1 VFTREFPIETE
12 EQPRRISV
20 IERYTCENGLRIVTE
35 RIPSVRSVALG
46 IWVGTGSKYE
56 NDVNNGISHFLEH
69 MFFKGTAS
77 RSAKEIAETFDEIG
91 GNVNAFTSKE
101 YTCYYAR
108 VLDQHAPIALD
119 VLADMYFHSVFDA
132 DELEKEKNVVI
143 EEISMYEDTPDD
155 LVHDLISR
163 ACYADHPLGYS
174 ILGTEDVL
182 RSLKREDLLTYIERR
197 YLPTNTV
204 ITIAGNFEYGLIEE
218 IKRRFSSF
226 HREADPLVMAAP
238 TFVGN
243 TIAQHKATEQ
253 AHLCISLP
261 GFAVGHDEIYS
272 LILLNNVL
280 GGSMSSRLFQEI
292 REERGLAYSV
302 YSYHSSYREAGTFTI
317 YTGTA
322 PEHVG
327 QVFDIVTHVLREVAE
342 RGITDKELNKGK
354 EQLKGSLM
362 LSLESTNSRMS
373 RLGKNEL
380 LLGRHF
386 SLDEIIAK
394 IDRVTHDSIRS
405 VASQLFRSKLA
416 LAMVSPLE
424 HFPENVKSDVLLS

>member
-1 VFTREFPIETE
+1 MILRH
-12 EQPRRISV
+12 
-20 IERYTCENGLRIVTE
+20 TCDNGLRIVTE

-56 NDVNNGISHFLEH
+56 NEVNNGISHFLEH
-69 MFFKGTAS
+69 MFFKGTAT

-119 VLADMYFHSVFDA
+119 VLSDMYFNSVFDA
-132 DELEKEKNVVI
+132 EELEKEKNVVI

-155 LVHDLISR
+155 LVHDLIAR
-163 ACYADHPLGYS
+163 ASYDKHPLGYT

-182 RSLKREDLLTYIERR
+182 RSLKRDDLQSYVDQR

-204 ITIAGNFEYGLIEE
+204 ITVAGNFDDSLIED
-218 IKRRFSSF
+218 IQRRFSSYQRTASLPILTTPDF
-226 HREADPLVMAAP
+226 AAN
-238 TFVGN
+238 V
-243 TIAQHKATEQ
+243 ISQQKKTEQ

-261 GFAVGHDEIYS
+261 GFKVGHEEVYS

-302 YSYHSSYREAGTFTI
+302 YSYHSSYKEAGTFTV

-322 PEHVG
+322 QEHVG
-327 QVFDIVTHVLREVAE
+327 QVFDIVSHVLRDVADH
-342 RGITDKELNKGK
+342 GITDKELNKGK

-380 LLGRHF
+380 LLERHL
-386 SLDEIIAK
+386 SLDEILAK
-394 IDRVTHDSIRS
+394 IDRVTHETVLS
-405 VASQLFRSKLA
+405 VAQQLFRSKLA
-416 LAMVSPLE
+416 LAMVSPLDG
-424 HFPENVKSDVLLS
+424 FPENVKNEILL

>member
-1 VFTREFPIETE
+1 
-12 EQPRRISV
+12 V
-20 IERYTCENGLRIVTE
+20 IERFTCENGLRIVTE
-35 RIPSVRSVALG
+35 KIPSVRSVALG

-56 NDVNNGISHFLEH
+56 SSANNGISHFLEH
-69 MFFKGTAS
+69 MFFKGTTS
-77 RSAKEIAETFDEIG
+77 RSAKQIAETFDEIG

-119 VLADMYFHSVFDA
+119 VLSDMFFHSVFDEE
-132 DELEKEKNVVI
+132 ELEKEKNVVI

-155 LVHDLISR
+155 LVHDLIAR

-174 ILGTEDVL
+174 ILGTEEVL
-182 RSLKREDLLTYIERR
+182 RSLKREDLLTYIDRR
-197 YLPTNTV
+197 YLPANTV
-204 ITIAGNFEYGLIEE
+204 ITVAGNFHDGLIEE

-226 HREADPLVMAAP
+226 HRQADPLDVAVPA
-238 TFVGN
+238 FLGN
-243 TIAQHKATEQ
+243 TLVQQKATEQ

-261 GFAVGHDEIYS
+261 GFEVGHDEIYS

-302 YSYHSSYREAGTFTI
+302 YSYHSSYKEAGTFTI

-327 QVFDIVTHVLREVAE
+327 QVFDIVTHVLHDVAE
-342 RGITDKELNKGK
+342 QGITDKELNKGK

-394 IDRVTHDSIRS
+394 IDRVSHDSIRS
-405 VASQLFRSKLA
+405 VARQLFRSKLA

-424 HFPENVKSDVLLS
+424 NFPDNVKNDVLIG